1 MSAMTSI
8 SGQIRTTGHEEINAD
23 ASSPARKSTV
33 VVVDPHQVIRLGI
46 KALLAVEA
54 NFQLIAERGDIRSGL
69 YCVSKQRPEVVITDV
84 VGWPVEGYEWIR
96 RLLQTV
102 PRTRIVVYS
111 ASAEERY
118 VRAALAGGASAYVL
132 KQHDGQLL
140 LRAVDAAV
148 RGDMLL
154 DAEVT
159 PTVVRCI
166 RSETTPQ
173 DQNAFADLSRQE
185 ARILAL
191 VAEGHPNSEI
201 ASRVHLSAKTVRN
214 YVSHILAKLNL
225 QTRTQAAAYAIR
237 HGIEP
242 LQLEHDRHTGVRNS
256 YPDADAIRK
265 PGAKFD

>member
-1 MSAMTSI
+1 
-8 SGQIRTTGHEEINAD
+8 
-23 ASSPARKSTV
+23 
-33 VVVDPHQVIRLGI
+33 VDPHQVIRLGI
-46 KALLAVEA
+46 KALLSVDA
-54 NFQLIAERGDIRSGL
+54 NFRLIAERGDIRSGL

-132 KQHDGQLL
+132 KQRDGQVL

-154 DAEVT
+154 DTEVI

-166 RSETTPQ
+166 RSERTPR

-201 ASRVHLSAKTVRN
+201 ASRAHLSAKTVRN

-225 QTRTQAAAYAIR
+225 QTRTQAAGYAIR
-237 HGIEP
+237 HGIESQ
-242 LQLEHDRHTGVRNS
+242 QLEHDHHTGVRNS
-256 YPDADAIRK
+256 HPEA
-265 PGAKFD
+265 

>member
-1 MSAMTSI
+1 MTGI
-8 SGQIRTTGHEEINAD
+8 SGRLRTTGQEGNNAD
-23 ASSPARKSTV
+23 ASPPARKSTV

-46 KALLAVEA
+46 RALFSVEA
-54 NFQLIAERGDIRSGL
+54 NFRLIAERGDIPSGL
-69 YCVSKQRPEVVITDV
+69 YCVSTQRPEVVITDV

-102 PRTRIVVYS
+102 PGTHIVVYS
-111 ASAEERY
+111 ASAEERH
-118 VRAALAGGASAYVL
+118 VKAALAGGASAYVL
-132 KQHDGQLL
+132 KQRDGQLL

-148 RGDMLL
+148 RGDMFL

-159 PTVVRCI
+159 STVVRCI
-166 RSETTPQ
+166 RSEATPR
-173 DQNAFADLSRQE
+173 DQKAFADLSRQE

-214 YVSHILAKLNL
+214 YVSHILEKLNL
-225 QTRTQAAAYAIR
+225 RTRTQAAGYAIR

-242 LQLEHDRHTGVRNS
+242 PQLEHGRHTGVRNS
-256 YPDADAIRK
+256 HPDADPTRK
-265 PGAKFD
+265 PGA

>member
-1 MSAMTSI
+1 MTSI
-8 SGQIRTTGHEEINAD
+8 SGYIRTTGHETINAD
-23 ASSPARKSTV
+23 ASPPATKSTV

-46 KALLAVEA
+46 KALLSVEPT
-54 NFQLIAERGDIRSGL
+54 FRLIAERGDIRSGL
-69 YCVSKQRPEVVITDV
+69 YCVSKERPEVVITDV
-84 VGWPVEGYEWIR
+84 VGWPVEGHEWIR
-96 RLLQTV
+96 RLLQAV

-132 KQHDGQLL
+132 QHRDGQLL

-148 RGDMLL
+148 RGDMFL

-166 RSETTPQ
+166 RSETTPR
-173 DQNAFADLSRQE
+173 DGNAFADLSRQE

-214 YVSHILAKLNL
+214 YVSHILEKLNL
-225 QTRTQAAAYAIR
+225 QTRTQAAGYAIR
-237 HGIEP
+237 HGIQP
-242 LQLEHDRHTGVRNS
+242 PQLEHAPHRGVRNAH
-256 YPDADAIRK
+256 PGADTFRN